1 VGARVFTHPEGLI
14 EEKPMRALL
23 AFVTALAVALPARR
37 PSPKTVTVRHS
48 SAAPTACR
56 TYASTA
62 VAAIT
67 AARTDSVYVY
77 DRGYQ
82 GDSAWRSDSF
92 NDWWHDNPDRA
103 YPRWVQNNQGCPPE
117 RMWWSGTTL
126 RC

>member
-1 VGARVFTHPEGLI
+1 
-14 EEKPMRALL
+14 MRALL
-23 AFVTALAVALPARR
+23 AFVAALAVAVPASPAIAEHRDGSSFVGRPDRASNFRFDRDRR
-37 PSPKTVTVRHS
+37 HHRG
-48 SAAPTACR
+48 R
-56 TYASTA
+56 G
-62 VAAIT
+62 
-67 AARTDSVYVY
+67 TDSVYVY